1 MESLDCTVIGAGV
14 VGLAIARALALAGR
28 EVVVLEAA
36 DSIGTGISSRNS
48 EVIHAG
54 LYYPAGSLKSR
65 LCIKGRDLL
74 YGYCA
79 DRGVPH
85 RKLGKLVVATDES
98 QLPALT
104 ALQASAMANGAGD
117 LPWLSRQDAVALEPE
132 LSCVAAL
139 LSPNSGI
146 IDSHALMLSLL
157 GDFEAA
163 GGVLVMNSPM
173 LSGKATAEGIELEVG
188 GIEPIRI
195 RTKSLIIAAG
205 LESQRIARS
214 IAGMPA
220 ASIPPLYLAKGCYF
234 GLSGKA
240 PFSRLIYPMPEAN
253 TAGLGTHITLD
264 MNGRGRFGP
273 DVEWTETMDYRV
285 APERAAPFY
294 AAIRRYWPGLP
305 EGALFPDYAGIRPKL
320 SAPGA
325 PAMDFCIQ
333 GVADHGLAG
342 LIALYGIESPGLTAS
357 LALADHVTERLK
369 AKEEAS

>member
-1 MESLDCTVIGAGV
+1 METLDCTVIGAGV

-54 LYYPAGSLKSR
+54 LYYAAGSLKSR

-74 YGYCA
+74 YAYCA

-104 ALQASAMANGAGD
+104 ALQSSALANGAGD
-117 LPWLSRQDAVALEPE
+117 LPWLSREDALSLEPA

-157 GDFEAA
+157 GDLEAA
-163 GGVLVMNSPM
+163 GGMLITNTPV
-173 LSGKATAEGIELEVG
+173 LSGTPVAGGIDLSVG
-188 GIEPIRI
+188 GIDPTRI
-195 RTKSLIIAAG
+195 RTKSLILAAG
-205 LESQRIARS
+205 LDSQRIARS
-214 IAGMPA
+214 ITGMPA
-220 ASIPPLYLAKGCYF
+220 AAIPPLYLAKGCYF

-240 PFSRLIYPMPEAN
+240 PFSRLIYPLPEAN

-273 DVEWTETMDYRV
+273 DVEWVDTIDYHV
-285 APERAAPFY
+285 SPDRAAPFY
-294 AAIRRYWPGLP
+294 AAIRRYWPDLP
-305 EGALFPDYAGIRPKL
+305 DGALFPDYAGIRPKL

-325 PAMDFCIQ
+325 PAMDFCIK
-333 GVADHGLAG
+333 GARDHGLAG
-342 LIALYGIESPGLTAS
+342 LVALYGIESPGLTAS
-357 LALADHVTERLK
+357 LALADHVAAYLK
-369 AKEEAS
+369 AEEEAP